1 MSYIIFT
8 FYIWGH
14 WSTENLSKSPKITY
28 LLGSRV
34 GSELGS
40 LTLELILLTT
50 LPPCKPDLYSL
61 LLINT
66 LQCLAVSCQ
75 IKFSAGVLWVL
86 IPACPFKPAFPMNQ
100 FYIFQDPRLNEMW
113 RHRSTIIDV
122 YDSDREYQTKQRA
135 LLRCRTLSGKNVLYV
150 TRSQIKLATAFCY
163 FMMPY

>member
-86 IPACPFKPAFPMNQ
+86 IPACPFKPALSHESVLYFEGPKAKWNVAPSVDNHWCLWQWQRVSNQ
-100 FYIFQDPRLNEMW
+100 AEGPSEMQDPQW
-113 RHRSTIIDV
+113 
-122 YDSDREYQTKQRA
+122 
-135 LLRCRTLSGKNVLYV
+135 
-150 TRSQIKLATAFCY
+150 
-163 FMMPY
+163 